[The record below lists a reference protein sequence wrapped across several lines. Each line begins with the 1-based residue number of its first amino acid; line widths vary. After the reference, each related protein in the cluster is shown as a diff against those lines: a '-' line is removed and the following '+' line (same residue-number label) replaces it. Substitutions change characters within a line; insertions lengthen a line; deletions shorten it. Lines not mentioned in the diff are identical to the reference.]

1 MGGNGASSK
10 SSKMGKQNG
19 KGSRT
24 IKPWFRKNT
33 ANEAERIFDEQT
45 KWVREKQRL
54 ERGLAQLYAREKID
68 NSGATTLKIKEYQV
82 KLKEAKK
89 KASDLG
95 EQWGKLVSKK

>member
-1 MGGNGASSK
+1 MGGRGASSE

-24 IKPWFRKNT
+24 IQPWFRENT
-33 ANEAERIFDEQT
+33 ANPAERLFDEQT

-68 NSGATTLKIKEYQV
+68 PSGATTLKIKEYQT
-82 KLKEAKK
+82 KLAQAKIAASALGKEI
-89 KASDLG
+89 S
-95 EQWGKLVSKK
+95 KLVSKQ